1 MRVVIT
7 AAAKA
12 DLLAIRRIIE
22 ADNPTRAVSFAEEPL
37 DRCLALADTPKAY
50 PLVPRFV
57 SEALVKHER
66 AAILSG
72 NDHVDLYF
80 RAYLRETAS
89 QDVKRKYAACYV
101 LIERSTGKVAGFY
114 TLSAHSI
121 PLNDVAPELAKKL
134 PRYPSMPVVLIGWM
148 GRDLAFR
155 GAGVGSLLLD
165 DAISRVAKAPAC
177 AYAIC
182 AMLLMSLLPP
192 STATTSFNRW

>member
-1 MRVVIT
+1 MVPRYERYG
-7 AAAKA
+7 
-12 DLLAIRRIIE
+12 IRRCVHGDDLMFYRLQPEQIE
-22 ADNPTRAVSFAEEPL
+22 VIHVLQGARDHCT
-37 DRCLALADTPKAY
+37 
-50 PLVPRFV
+50 RFV

-66 AAILSG
+66 AAFLSG

-80 RAYLRETAS
+80 PEYCRETVS

-134 PRYPSMPVVLIGWM
+134 PPYPSVPVVLIGWTE
-148 GRDLAFR
+148 RDLAFR

-165 DAISRVAKAPAC
+165 DAISRAAKCRPVPTRFAP
-177 AYAIC
+177 
-182 AMLLMSLLPP
+182 MPSPMPLMSSLPS

>member
-1 MRVVIT
+1 
-7 AAAKA
+7 
-12 DLLAIRRIIE
+12 
-22 ADNPTRAVSFAEEPL
+22 
-37 DRCLALADTPKAY
+37 
-50 PLVPRFV
+50 VPRFV

-66 AAILSG
+66 ATFLSG
-72 NDHVDLYF
+72 NDRVDLYF
-80 RAYLRETAS
+80 REFFRETVS
-89 QDVKRKYAACYV
+89 QDVKRKSAACYV

-121 PLNDVAPELAKKL
+121 PLNDVGPELAKKL
-134 PRYPSMPVVLIGWM
+134 PRYPSVPVVLIGWM

-182 AMLLMSLLPP
+182 ANATADATPDAIADAIDQLAAAFCRDHQFQPLVSRPQSLFLPMKIALALV
-192 STATTSFNRW
+192 SG